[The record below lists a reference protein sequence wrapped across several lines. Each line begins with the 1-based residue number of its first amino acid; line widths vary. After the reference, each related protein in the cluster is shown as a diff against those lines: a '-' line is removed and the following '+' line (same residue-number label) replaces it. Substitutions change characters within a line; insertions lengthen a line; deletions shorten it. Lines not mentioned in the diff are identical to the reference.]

1 MPNVKIKDKL
11 YKELSDYCKLNSI
24 SIVDYVN
31 DTIKNALTK
40 DKYGDIPFG
49 IIEQS
54 KNEIAHVQ
62 YDEPIL
68 NENDTIVNNEP
79 IDEPNNEPIDEPNEP
94 IVEPNVTPVEI
105 HEKTEENKN
114 SVKPKKRILK

>member
-1 MPNVKIKDKL
+1 MPSVKIKDKL

-49 IIEQS
+49 LIEQF
-54 KNEIAHVQ
+54 KNDIVHVQ

-79 IDEPNNEPIDEPNEP
+79 IDEPNEP
-94 IVEPNVTPVEI
+94 IVEPSETPVEI
-105 HEKTEENKN
+105 HEETEKNKN